1 MGELLDSAFTLY
13 RRNLGLILAI
23 TAVVQVPLA
32 LFSYVMYR
40 LTGITSASARLRQL
54 SANGTFTAQQ
64 LTDLRTAIT
73 TVLGVVLGIGLV
85 QLLVIQ
91 PIATAAMTRAV
102 GDVYI
107 DQPATF
113 GAAYRAVGHRIW
125 PVLAVALLL
134 FLTAVGFV
142 VLTGGLLI
150 LLGLAL
156 GSAGAALLVVII
168 PVEIFFIIVVYTR
181 WLFAAPSVMLE
192 RLGPIAA
199 LRRSWYLVR
208 GATPR
213 VFGIML
219 LVVIITSILS
229 AIVSALL
236 SVLTGVGDTNVQL
249 VLTQLASLIV
259 SILIQPITFIVVVLL
274 YYDMRIRREAF
285 DIEMLAA
292 NL

>member
-1 MGELLDSAFTLY
+1 VGAASASGAAAGDETMRLCPPVSPVTEDVSELDSAFTLY

-32 LFSYVMYR
+32 LFSYVIYR

-125 PVLAVALLL
+125 PVLVGPAVSRWVQLWHGRP
-134 FLTAVGFV
+134 TDRTRPGSRRIRGPAVGPSPDRDAECLLDGLAGD
-142 VLTGGLLI
+142 LTG
-150 LLGLAL
+150 
-156 GSAGAALLVVII
+156 AGDHQERQGECQARLQRCTPGI
-168 PVEIFFIIVVYTR
+168 PRPRRGFKFWFE
-181 WLFAAPSVMLE
+181 AP
-192 RLGPIAA
+192 
-199 LRRSWYLVR
+199 RS
-208 GATPR
+208 
-213 VFGIML
+213 
-219 LVVIITSILS
+219 
-229 AIVSALL
+229 
-236 SVLTGVGDTNVQL
+236 
-249 VLTQLASLIV
+249 V
-259 SILIQPITFIVVVLL
+259 SIGESHRT
-274 YYDMRIRREAF
+274 R
-285 DIEMLAA
+285 
-292 NL
+292 